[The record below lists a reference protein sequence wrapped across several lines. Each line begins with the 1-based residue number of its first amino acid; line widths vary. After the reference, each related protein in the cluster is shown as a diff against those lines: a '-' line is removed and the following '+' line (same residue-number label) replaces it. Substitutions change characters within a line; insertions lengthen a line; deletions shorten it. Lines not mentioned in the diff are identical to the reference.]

1 MAEERSAIY
10 ISDLSGC
17 LPGAALSPTPRQN
30 RWQTIPYEAEGM
42 SGTMLVADAEC
53 SAPALT
59 LALDA
64 QGWHAIHLG
73 VWTDWTDS
81 SIRVRLSGDPC
92 FTPVITDRPSPT
104 DSEWHSGFATLRE
117 AFWLCAD
124 LSGQELLIEKMDRWG
139 GRRAGLAYVKLE
151 PLTAA
156 EVTAIQHERAR
167 TDTKRLIAY
176 DDAWR
181 LDPKTPEEALREG
194 VEHYRHTDFRTL
206 LWCIGSGSE
215 TYYFSDVGEPSVR
228 EEWDFLESFGRPM
241 MGGMRA
247 MQARGVD
254 PLTTVIEHAHSFGLE
269 LHGMYLV
276 GGWVYPPNHGFESKF
291 YYQHPQ
297 WRCVSRAGRAVTRM
311 SYAFPGVRNF
321 LLALFREVAERGA
334 DGINLGFVRGLP
346 CLLYEQPMLDGFQQR
361 YGQDP
366 RNLPEDDPR
375 WLRFKAG
382 VMNDFMRALR
392 REMDR
397 VGAQQGRTVQV
408 SAYVLNNEALNLTQG
423 LDAATWAQEGLV
435 DFILPYPLHNVM
447 DVDIAAYVR
456 MTRGTECKVYPE
468 VMPRRQS
475 PAEYREKA
483 LAFYA
488 EGVDGLAFWDA
499 NTTSRSGFKDEWSMV
514 RRLGHKEELAG
525 WAPDEWPAYR
535 VLPLYSM
542 GGLVMDE
549 NNPYEAA

>member
-1 MAEERSAIY
+1 MAEERQAIY
-10 ISDLSGC
+10 ISDLTGC
-17 LPGAALSPTPRQN
+17 LPAAALSPTPRQN
-30 RWQTIPYEAEGM
+30 CWQTIAYEAEGLA
-42 SGTMLVADAEC
+42 GTMLVADSNC

-59 LALDA
+59 LPLDV

-81 SIRVRLSGDPC
+81 SIRVKLSGAPS
-92 FTPVITDRPSPT
+92 FTPVITARPTPA
-104 DSEWHSGFATLRE
+104 DPEWHSGFATLRE
-117 AFWLCAD
+117 AFWMCAD
-124 LSGQELLIEKMDRWG
+124 LSGQDLLIEKMDRWG

-151 PLTAA
+151 PLSEAEAA
-156 EVTAIQHERAR
+156 AIKQDRAR

-181 LDPKTPEEALREG
+181 LDPNAPEQALRESL
-194 VEHYRHTDFRTL
+194 EHYRHADFQKL

-215 TYYFSDVGEPSVR
+215 TYFFSDVGEPSVR
-228 EEWDFLESFGRPM
+228 AEWDFLESFGRPM
-241 MGGMRA
+241 MGGMRT
-247 MQARGVD
+247 MQAQGID
-254 PLTTVIEHAHSFGLE
+254 PLTTVIECAHSLDLE

-297 WRCVSRAGRAVTRM
+297 WRCVSRSGRPVTRM

-321 LLALFREVAERGA
+321 LLALFREVVERGA

-346 CLLYEQPMLDGFQQR
+346 CLLYEQPMIDGFRQR
-361 YGQDP
+361 HGQDP
-366 RNLPEDDPR
+366 RELPEDDPR

-382 VMNDFMRALR
+382 VMTDFMRALR
-392 REMDR
+392 HELNQ
-397 VGAQQGRTVQV
+397 VGEQQGRTVQL
-408 SAYVLNNEALNLTQG
+408 SAYVLNNETLNMAQG

-435 DFILPYPLHNVM
+435 DFIIPYPLHNDM
-447 DVDIAAYVR
+447 DMDIAAYVR
-456 MTRGTECKVYPE
+456 MTRGTHCKVYPE
-468 VMPRRQS
+468 VMPRRQL
-475 PAEYREKA
+475 PAEYRDKA

-488 EGVDGLAFWDA
+488 QGVDGLAFWDA

-514 RRLGHKEELAG
+514 RRLGHKEELAD
-525 WAPDEWPAYR
+525 WAPDEWPSYR

-549 NNPYEAA
+549 HNAYEAA

>member
-1 MAEERSAIY
+1 MAEERQAIY
-10 ISDLSGC
+10 ISDLTGC
-17 LPGAALSPTPRQN
+17 LPAAALSPTPRQN
-30 RWQTIPYEAEGM
+30 CWQTIAYEAEGLA
-42 SGTMLVADAEC
+42 GTMLVADSNC

-59 LALDA
+59 LPLDV

-81 SIRVRLSGDPC
+81 SIRVKLSGAPS
-92 FTPVITDRPSPT
+92 FTPVITARPTPA
-104 DSEWHSGFATLRE
+104 DPEWHSGFATLRE
-117 AFWLCAD
+117 AFWMCAD
-124 LSGQELLIEKMDRWG
+124 LSGQDLLIEKMDRWG

-151 PLTAA
+151 PLSEAEAA
-156 EVTAIQHERAR
+156 AIKQDRAR

-181 LDPKTPEEALREG
+181 LDPNAPEQALRESL
-194 VEHYRHTDFRTL
+194 EHYRHADFQKL

-215 TYYFSDVGEPSVR
+215 TYFFSDVGEPSVR
-228 EEWDFLESFGRPM
+228 AEWDFLESFGRPM
-241 MGGMRA
+241 MGGMRT
-247 MQARGVD
+247 MQAQGID
-254 PLTTVIEHAHSFGLE
+254 PLTTVIECAHSLDLE

-297 WRCVSRAGRAVTRM
+297 WRCVSRSGRPVTRM

-321 LLALFREVAERGA
+321 LLALFREVVERGA

-346 CLLYEQPMLDGFQQR
+346 CLLYEQPMIDGFRQR
-361 YGQDP
+361 HGQDP
-366 RNLPEDDPR
+366 RELPEDDPR

-382 VMNDFMRALR
+382 VMTDFMRALR
-392 REMDR
+392 HELNQ
-397 VGAQQGRTVQV
+397 VGEQQGRTVQL
-408 SAYVLNNEALNLTQG
+408 SAYVLNNEALNMAQG

-435 DFILPYPLHNVM
+435 DFIIPYPLHNDM
-447 DVDIAAYVR
+447 DMDIAAYVR
-456 MTRGTECKVYPE
+456 MTRGTHCKVYPE
-468 VMPRRQS
+468 VMPRRQL
-475 PAEYREKA
+475 PAEYRDKA

-488 EGVDGLAFWDA
+488 QGVDGLAFWDA

-514 RRLGHKEELAG
+514 RRLGHKEELAD
-525 WAPDEWPAYR
+525 WAPDEWPSYR

-549 NNPYEAA
+549 HNAYEAA

>member
-1 MAEERSAIY
+1 MADERQAIY
-10 ISDLSGC
+10 ISDLTGC
-17 LPGAALSPTPRQN
+17 LPAAALSPTPRQN
-30 RWQTIPYEAEGM
+30 CWQTIAYEAEGLA
-42 SGTMLVADAEC
+42 GTMLVADSNC

-59 LALDA
+59 LPLDV

-81 SIRVRLSGDPC
+81 SIRVKLSDAPT
-92 FTPVITDRPSPT
+92 FMPVITDRPSPGG
-104 DSEWHSGFATLRE
+104 SEWHSGFASLRE
-117 AFWLCAD
+117 AFWTCAD
-124 LSGQELLIEKMDRWG
+124 LSGQDLLIEKMDRWG

-151 PLTAA
+151 PLSEA
-156 EVTAIQHERAR
+156 EVAAIKQDQAR
-167 TDTKRLIAY
+167 SDTKRLIAY
-176 DDAWR
+176 NDAAHLEPR
-181 LDPKTPEEALREG
+181 SLEG
-194 VEHYRHTDFRTL
+194 MRGELEHFRDSDFQKL

-215 TYYFSDVGEPSVR
+215 TYFFSSVGETALR
-228 EEWDFLESFGRPM
+228 EEWDFVETFLSSWIEGFRILKAQGI
-241 MGGMRA
+241 
-247 MQARGVD
+247 D
-254 PLTTVIEHAHSFGLE
+254 PLTTVIEYAHSFGLE

-291 YYQHPQ
+291 YYQHPE

-346 CLLYEQPMLDGFQQR
+346 CLLYEQPMVDGFRQTF
-361 YGQDP
+361 GQDP

-382 VMNDFMRALR
+382 VMTDFMRALR

-397 VGAQQGRTVQV
+397 VGAQQGRKVQV
-408 SAYVLNNEALNLTQG
+408 SAYVLNNEALNLTHG

-435 DFILPYPLHNVM
+435 DFIIPYPLHNVM
-447 DVDIAAYVR
+447 DVDIAAFVR

-499 NTTSRSGFKDEWSMV
+499 SSAYRAGFKDEWSMV

-535 VLPLYSM
+535 VLPLYSL

-549 NNPYEAA
+549 HNPYEAA

>member
-1 MAEERSAIY
+1 MAEERQAIY
-10 ISDLSGC
+10 ISDLTGC
-17 LPGAALSPTPRQN
+17 LPAAALSPTPRQN
-30 RWQTIPYEAEGM
+30 CWQTIAYEAEGLA
-42 SGTMLVADAEC
+42 GTMLVADSNC

-59 LALDA
+59 LPLDV

-81 SIRVRLSGDPC
+81 SIRVKLSGAPS
-92 FTPVITDRPSPT
+92 FTPVITARPTPA
-104 DSEWHSGFATLRE
+104 DPEWHSGFATLRE
-117 AFWLCAD
+117 AFWMCAD
-124 LSGQELLIEKMDRWG
+124 LSGQDLLIEKMDRWG

-151 PLTAA
+151 PLSEAEAA
-156 EVTAIQHERAR
+156 AIKQDRAR

-181 LDPKTPEEALREG
+181 LDPNAPEQALRESL
-194 VEHYRHTDFRTL
+194 EHYRHADFQKL

-215 TYYFSDVGEPSVR
+215 TYFFSDVGEPSVR
-228 EEWDFLESFGRPM
+228 AEWDFLESFGRPM
-241 MGGMRA
+241 MGGMRT
-247 MQARGVD
+247 MQAQGID
-254 PLTTVIEHAHSFGLE
+254 PLTTVIECAHSLDLE

-297 WRCVSRAGRAVTRM
+297 WRCVSRSGRPVTRM

-321 LLALFREVAERGA
+321 LLALFREVVERGA

-346 CLLYEQPMLDGFQQR
+346 CLLYEQPMIDGFRQR
-361 YGQDP
+361 HGQDP
-366 RNLPEDDPR
+366 RDLPEDDPR
-375 WLRFKAG
+375 WLRFKAA
-382 VMNDFMRALR
+382 VMTDFMRALR
-392 REMDR
+392 HELNQ
-397 VGAQQGRTVQV
+397 VGEQQGRTVQL
-408 SAYVLNNEALNLTQG
+408 SAYVLNNEALNMAQG

-435 DFILPYPLHNVM
+435 DFIIPYPLNNDM
-447 DVDIAAYVR
+447 DMDIAAYVR
-456 MTRGTECKVYPE
+456 MTRGTHCKVYPE
-468 VMPRRQS
+468 VMPRRQL
-475 PAEYREKA
+475 PAEYRDKA

-488 EGVDGLAFWDA
+488 QGVDGLAFWDA

-514 RRLGHKEELAG
+514 RRLGHKEELAD
-525 WAPDEWPAYR
+525 WAPDEWPSYR

-549 NNPYEAA
+549 HNAYEAA